1 MHNIICQVYPHHCV
15 HIRDCETNVD
25 QGVGYEVYHDDWIRK
40 NVEVSFSNKGKELRA
55 ITAPGS
61 KILFGICLL
70 ILFGIFLLIC
80 ICNAFASR
88 LVKIIYIT
96 LCLTDKEWE

>member
-1 MHNIICQVYPHHCV
+1 MHNNICQVYPHHCV